1 VGIPLVTSSLDL
13 IGSVCFILAVVIVGL
28 A

>member
-1 VGIPLVTSSLDL
+1 VVTSSLDL
-13 IGSVCFILAVVIVGL
+13 IGAVVLISVIVALGL